1 MLAAVPEFGRARIIV
16 IGDVM
21 LDRYWSGQASRIS
34 PEAPVPVVRVKAI
47 EDRVGGAGNVA
58 LNIAKLGGKVT
69 LLGVV
74 GDDAEGDI
82 LRRLL
87 EAEGVDCDF
96 VVERDIRS
104 ICKLR
109 IMAQHQ
115 QLIRLDFEE
124 TALRF
129 DAAALRAKLAEY
141 LPKHDTVVFSD
152 YGKGTLADVS
162 AHIIEAKQAG
172 LKVLVDPKGVDYRR
186 YAQADLITPNL
197 SELQAVVGVAEHEA
211 DLIEKGRGLLTQ
223 YQIPTLLLT
232 RGEAG
237 MTLIQD
243 VHVHSLPAQ
252 AKDVFDV
259 TGAGD
264 TVIAVMALCVA
275 LDMALHEAM
284 YLANLAGGIVVGK
297 LGTSTVSMQ
306 ELTRAMHGDRD
317 SQYGIVSEDELAH
330 IFVGAKAH
338 DERIIMTNGCFD
350 LLHAGH
356 VTYLQQARALG
367 DRLVVAVN
375 SDASVRRLKGETR
388 PINGLQERMTVL
400 AALACV
406 DWVVSFEEETPE
418 RLYCRLLPDVIV
430 KGGDYSEEQ
439 VAGGDCVIKAGGEVK
454 ILQFVDG
461 QSTTAMIKKARGL
474 E

>member
-1 MLAAVPEFGRARIIV
+1 MLAAVPGFGRARIIV

-21 LDRYWSGQASRIS
+21 LDRYWSGQAARIS
-34 PEAPVPVVRVKAI
+34 PEAPVPVVRVKSI

-87 EAEGVDCDF
+87 EAEGVVCDF
-96 VVERDIRS
+96 VVEREIRS
-104 ICKLR
+104 TCKLR

-124 TALRF
+124 TSLKF
-129 DAAALRAKLAEY
+129 DADALRAKLVEH
-141 LPKHDTVVFSD
+141 LPKNDTVVFSD

-162 AHIIEAKQAG
+162 AYIIEAKQAG

-186 YAQADLITPNL
+186 YAHADLITPNL
-197 SELQAVVGVAEHEA
+197 SELQAVVGVAEHEE
-211 DLIEKGRGLLTQ
+211 DLIAKGRALLKQ

-243 VHVHSLPAQ
+243 VQVHSLPAQ

-275 LDMALHEAM
+275 LDMALYEAM

-297 LGTSTVSMQ
+297 LGTSTVSIQ

-317 SQYGIVSEDELAH
+317 SQYGIVSEDELAQ
-330 IFVGAKAH
+330 ILAGAKAH

-367 DRLVVAVN
+367 DRLIVAVN
-375 SDASVRRLKGETR
+375 SDASVRRLKGESR

-406 DWVVSFEEETPE
+406 DWVVPFEEETPE

-430 KGGDYSEEQ
+430 KGGDYSSEQ